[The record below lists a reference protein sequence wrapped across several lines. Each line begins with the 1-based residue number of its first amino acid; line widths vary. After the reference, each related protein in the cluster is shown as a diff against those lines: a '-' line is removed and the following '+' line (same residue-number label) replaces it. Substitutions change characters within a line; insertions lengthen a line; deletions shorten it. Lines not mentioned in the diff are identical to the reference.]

1 MTLEKDQDY
10 PALRHVGG
18 IDVTLSY
25 MSSSDADAVLQFAK
39 GLEVHDLLF
48 LRRNITRLD
57 VIEDWLRDI
66 EAGDALTILAKHDGR
81 VIGYGTIHRDS
92 LSWSAHVAELRVL
105 VSGDFRGKGLGR
117 LLTQEA
123 FKAALRSGI
132 EKMVARMTLD
142 QKGAIATFESLG
154 FRPEALLKDHVK
166 DRDGAVHDLVM
177 MSHRVADFQRT
188 LESYGVAEAFEE
200 EAGPGA

>member
-1 MTLEKDQDY
+1 MSESTTHKLPRDAEFDGGHIH
-10 PALRHVGG
+10 LRMMRPG
-18 IDVTLSY
+18 DE
-25 MSSSDADAVLQFAK
+25 AAVLAFARAIPA
-39 GLEVHDLLF
+39 HDLLF
-48 LRRNITRLD
+48 LRRDITQLD
-57 VIEDWLRDI
+57 VVEDWLRDI
-66 EAGDALTILAKHDGR
+66 ESGDALTILAKRNGT

-105 VSGDFRGKGLGR
+105 VSAEFRGKGLGR

-123 FKAALRSGI
+123 FKSALASGI

-166 DRDGAVHDLVM
+166 DRDGELHDLIM
-177 MSHRVADFQRT
+177 MSHRVSDFQRT
-188 LESYGVAEAFEE
+188 LETYGVSDALGR
-200 EAGPGA
+200 EAG

>member
-1 MTLEKDQDY
+1 MTLERDPDY

-25 MSSSDADAVLQFAK
+25 MSSLDADSVLRFAK
-39 GLEVHDLLF
+39 SLEQHDLLF
-48 LRRNITRLD
+48 LRRDITQL
-57 VIEDWLRDI
+57 VAVEDWLCDI
-66 EAGDALTILAKHDGR
+66 ESGEALTILAKRGSQ
-81 VIGYGTIHRDS
+81 VVGYGTLHRDS

-105 VSGDFRGKGLGR
+105 VSADFRGKGLGR
-117 LLTQEA
+117 VLTQEA

-142 QKGAIATFESLG
+142 QKGAISTFESLG

-166 DRDGAVHDLVM
+166 DRQGVVHDLIM
-177 MSHRVADFQRT
+177 MSHRVADFERT
-188 LESYGVAEAFEE
+188 LESYGVTEALGQ
-200 EAGPGA
+200 AGARS